1 MDATLFPNL
10 LGMIPVGP
18 ILWGLSILAGIVFV
32 AHAAIMMWHWRE
44 YSTGASYTSAANML
58 VYLGVGLGFVV
69 LMLLSSLW
77 YSLA

>member
-1 MDATLFPNL
+1 MDATTMLPEM
-10 LGMIPVGP
+10 LGLIPVGQ
-18 ILWGLSILAGIVFV
+18 ILWGLSILAGLLFLI
-32 AHAAIMMWHWRE
+32 HAAIMTWHWRE
-44 YSTGASYTSAANML
+44 YSTGAYTSVANML